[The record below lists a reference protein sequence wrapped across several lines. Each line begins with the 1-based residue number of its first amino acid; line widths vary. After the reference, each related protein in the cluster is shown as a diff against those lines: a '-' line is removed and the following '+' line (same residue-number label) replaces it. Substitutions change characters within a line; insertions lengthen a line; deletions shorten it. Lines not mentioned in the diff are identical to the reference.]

1 MPTARFSLK
10 HQISMARQDP
20 HTEYI
25 VRKEAYATAVASLPA
40 TGTAGQKALSVP
52 ITAVEYRQNV
62 SKTVNVG
69 KWSMWGI
76 APESFEFDWRNGA
89 WQPPVNLVIL
99 AD

>member
-1 MPTARFSLK
+1 
-10 HQISMARQDP
+10 MARQDP

-25 VRKEAYATAVASLPA
+25 VRKEAYATALASLPA
-40 TGTAGQKALSVP
+40 TAAAGQQALSVA

-76 APESFEFDWRNGA
+76 APESFAFEWRNGA
-89 WQPPVNLVIL
+89 WQPPTNLVIRP
-99 AD
+99 D